1 MFAGRGVRL
10 VIQAAYFILIARA
23 LGVENYGA
31 FVAALALVS
40 ILAPFATLGSG
51 NLLVMHV
58 SRDRSRFPDYWGR
71 ALLVTLVSSA
81 FLMVLVAVISRFALP
96 PSMPIAM
103 VLTIA
108 LADLFF
114 YRLIDLSGQ
123 AFQSVER
130 LQLMATLQVTV
141 SLSRLV
147 GAVILATL
155 VRNPTVENWSMLY
168 MATTAAASLASL
180 YAVSRSL
187 GMPAFSFSL
196 DRAELRQGAYFS
208 ISLSAQSVYNDLD
221 KTMLARLST
230 LEATGIYGIAYRLID
245 VAFTPVVAVL
255 SATYAS
261 FFRHGAAGIGAS
273 AKFARR
279 ILPNAGA
286 YGALVGI
293 ALFVLAPK
301 LPLILGEEY
310 APAVEAIRWLA
321 PIPLLR
327 SMHYLVSDAIT
338 GAGHQGFRSAAQF
351 GVAIL
356 NFLLN
361 LWLLPLYGWRGA
373 AWASLASDTV
383 LLLSTGSILW
393 YLTRRDSR
401 NMHPV
406 AA

>member
-10 VIQAAYFILIARA
+10 VIQAAYFVLIARA

-31 FVAALALVS
+31 FVAALALAG

-58 SRDRSRFPDYWGR
+58 SRDRARFRDYWGK
-71 ALLVTLVSSA
+71 ALLVTLISSA
-81 FLMVLVAVISRFALP
+81 LLLALVAVISRFALP
-96 PSMPIAM
+96 SLPMRV
-103 VLTIA
+103 VLMIA
-108 LADLFF
+108 LADLLF

-130 LQLMATLQVTV
+130 LNLMAALQVSV
-141 SLSRLV
+141 SLCRLA
-147 GAVILATL
+147 GALFLAT
-155 VRNPTVENWSMLY
+155 VVQNPTVENWSLIY
-168 MATTAAASLASL
+168 MMTTAAAGLASI

-196 DRAELRQGAYFS
+196 DRTGFRQGAYFS

-245 VAFTPVVAVL
+245 VSFTPIGAVL
-255 SATYAS
+255 NATYAR
-261 FFRHGAAGIGAS
+261 FFQHGAAGIGAS

-279 ILPNAGA
+279 LMPSAAA
-286 YGALVGI
+286 YGALAGVG
-293 ALFVLAPK
+293 LFVFAPK
-301 LPLILGEEY
+301 LPLVLGDDY
-310 APAVEAIRWLA
+310 ALAVEAIRWLA
-321 PIPLLR
+321 PIPMLR
-327 SMHYLVSDAIT
+327 CMHYLVSDAIT
-338 GAGHQGFRSAAQF
+338 GAGYQGARSAAQF

-361 LWLLPLYGWRGA
+361 LWLIPVHGWRGA
-373 AWASLASDTV
+373 AWASLASDSM
-383 LLLSTGSILW
+383 LLLSTASILW
-393 YLTRRDSR
+393 YLTKRDTVR
-401 NMHPV
+401 VDPV
-406 AA
+406 AV